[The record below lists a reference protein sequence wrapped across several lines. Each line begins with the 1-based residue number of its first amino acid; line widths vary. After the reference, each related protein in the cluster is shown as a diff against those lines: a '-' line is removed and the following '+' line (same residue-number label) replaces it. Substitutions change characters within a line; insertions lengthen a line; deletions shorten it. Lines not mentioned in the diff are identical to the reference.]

1 MGVRSP
7 HQGALEWQ
15 YCTKPLP
22 KRSVAKDGGDDGGG
36 DGVDGVVV
44 MMMMR

>member
-22 KRSVAKDGGDDGGG
+22 KRSVAKDGGDDG
-36 DGVDGVVV
+36 VVMGVVV